1 MIELVK
7 KEDKIVVF
15 GLGLI
20 GKWFINEIGSEKVA
34 YIIDN
39 NKSLVGSIWMGIE
52 VISLERY
59 LEVANTL
66 QVVISTV
73 KYAKEIISELSRKE
87 IDNYLLYSEYWINS
101 NCEETDGGKE
111 IYLVNTHCFSNIGD
125 YAITYATKRFLKD
138 KAKEFRIKEI
148 PAVICQDGTEYL
160 KKYINENAIILLSG
174 GGYLGSLWLDY
185 GENSVRKIIKNFQ
198 HNKII
203 ILPQTLYFSENIY
216 GKQQLEITKEIYN
229 KADKLTVCLR
239 ETKSFELA
247 KEIFASNIK
256 CILVPDLVLYLKPK
270 AVSIK
275 GEKIGFC
282 FRNDSECVLSDKD
295 KKNIYDFFSM
305 RKEDFVEIT
314 MISDYLVN
322 SKGVNAIVENKI
334 SELMNCELVITDRLH
349 CMLLCAVA
357 GIPCVAFD
365 NLSGKVSG
373 VYRFIEDL
381 PYIRTIKD
389 KTDIVEKLKGIFNKN
404 KIHIEEQSEHRISSL
419 EQGFLA
425 LEECIFGK
433 EV

>member
-1 MIELVK
+1 ML
-7 KEDKIVVF
+7 
-15 GLGLI
+15 
-20 GKWFINEIGSEKVA
+20 
-34 YIIDN
+34 
-39 NKSLVGSIWMGIE
+39 
-52 VISLERY
+52 
-59 LEVANTL
+59 
-66 QVVISTV
+66 
-73 KYAKEIISELSRKE
+73 
-87 IDNYLLYSEYWINS
+87 
-101 NCEETDGGKE
+101 
-111 IYLVNTHCFSNIGD
+111 
-125 YAITYATKRFLKD
+125 
-138 KAKEFRIKEI
+138 
-148 PAVICQDGTEYL
+148 CQDGTEYL
-160 KKYINENAIILLSG
+160 KKYINENAIILISG

-334 SELMNCELVITDRLH
+334 YEL
-349 CMLLCAVA
+349 
-357 GIPCVAFD
+357 
-365 NLSGKVSG
+365 
-373 VYRFIEDL
+373 
-381 PYIRTIKD
+381 
-389 KTDIVEKLKGIFNKN
+389 
-404 KIHIEEQSEHRISSL
+404 
-419 EQGFLA
+419 
-425 LEECIFGK
+425 
-433 EV
+433 